1 MMEDKHNQL
10 IEQACR
16 FIEKN
21 NGDVSLARIAEHI
34 MVSPYHF
41 HRLFKSIIGI
51 TPKSYA
57 NAYRQQLIKKA
68 LTENSRITDAI
79 YQSGFNANSRFY
91 ENASAILGMTPTDWR
106 TGGENIVIFFAIG
119 ICSLGNILVAQ
130 SEKGICAITLG
141 DDADNLL
148 VDLQKQFPHAELIGA
163 NKEFEKIVA
172 QVIGFIEFPLQPLS
186 LPLDIQ
192 GTIFQQKVWKA
203 LMEIPF
209 GYTVTYQDIANKI
222 GSPKAYRAVANAC
235 GANKLAVAIPCH
247 RVVRQNGELSGYRWG
262 IERKA
267 KLLQNEQKLISK

>member
-1 MMEDKHNQL
+1 MMEDKHSQL

-16 FIEKN
+16 FIEEN
-21 NGDVSLARIAEHI
+21 NGDVTLIRIAEHI

-41 HRLFKSIIGI
+41 HRLFKSIMGI

-91 ENASAILGMTPTDWR
+91 ENALAILGMTPTDWR
-106 TGGENIVIFFAIG
+106 TGGDNIVIFFAIG
-119 ICSLGNILVAQ
+119 ICSLGNILDAQ

-141 DDADNLL
+141 DDADILL
-148 VDLQKQFPHAELIGA
+148 ADLQKQFPYAELVGA
-163 NKEFEKIVA
+163 DTEFEQIIA
-172 QVIGFIEFPLQPLS
+172 QVIGFIELPLQPLS

-192 GTIFQQKVWKA
+192 GTVFQQKVWKA

-235 GANKLAVAIPCH
+235 AANKLAVAIPCH
-247 RVVRQNGELSGYRWG
+247 RVVRQNGDLSGYRWG

-267 KLLQNEQKLISK
+267 KLLQKEAQANQE

>member
-1 MMEDKHNQL
+1 MEDKHNQL

-68 LTENSRITDAI
+68 LSENSRITDAI

-163 NKEFEKIVA
+163 NKEFEQIVA
-172 QVIGFIEFPLQPLS
+172 QVIGFIEFPLRPLS

>member
-1 MMEDKHNQL
+1 MEDKHNQL

-16 FIEKN
+16 FIEEN

-41 HRLFKSIIGI
+41 HRLFKSILGI

-68 LTENSRITDAI
+68 LTENARITDAI

-163 NKEFEKIVA
+163 NKEFEQIVA
-172 QVIGFIEFPLQPLS
+172 QVVGFIEFPLQSLS

-267 KLLQNEQKLISK
+267 KLLQNEQKLINK

>member
-247 RVVRQNGELSGYRWG
+247 RVVRQNGEISGYRWG

>member
-1 MMEDKHNQL
+1 MEDKHNQL

-247 RVVRQNGELSGYRWG
+247 RVVRQNGEISGYRWG

>member
-91 ENASAILGMTPTDWR
+91 ENASALLGMTPTDWR

-163 NKEFEKIVA
+163 NKEFERIVA

>member
-68 LTENSRITDAI
+68 LSENSRITDAI

-163 NKEFEKIVA
+163 NKEFEQIVA
-172 QVIGFIEFPLQPLS
+172 QVIGFIEFPLRPLS

>member
-1 MMEDKHNQL
+1 MEDKHSQL

-16 FIEKN
+16 FIEEN
-21 NGDVSLARIAEHI
+21 NGDVTLIRIAEHI

-41 HRLFKSIIGI
+41 HRLFKSIMGI

-91 ENASAILGMTPTDWR
+91 ENALAILGMTPTDWR
-106 TGGENIVIFFAIG
+106 TGGDNIVIFFAIG

-141 DDADNLL
+141 DDADILL
-148 VDLQKQFPHAELIGA
+148 ADLQKQFPYAELVGA
-163 NKEFEKIVA
+163 DTEFEQIIA
-172 QVIGFIEFPLQPLS
+172 QVIGFIELPLQPLS

-192 GTIFQQKVWKA
+192 GTVFQQKVWKA

-235 GANKLAVAIPCH
+235 AANKLAVAIPCH
-247 RVVRQNGELSGYRWG
+247 RVVRQNGDLSGYRWG

-267 KLLQNEQKLISK
+267 KLLQKEAQANQE

>member
-1 MMEDKHNQL
+1 MMEDKHSQL

-16 FIEKN
+16 FIEEN
-21 NGDVSLARIAEHI
+21 NGDVTLIRIAEHI

-41 HRLFKSIIGI
+41 HRLFKSIMGI

-91 ENASAILGMTPTDWR
+91 ENALAILGMTPTDWR
-106 TGGENIVIFFAIG
+106 TGGDNIVIFFAIG

-141 DDADNLL
+141 DDADILL
-148 VDLQKQFPHAELIGA
+148 ADLQKQFPYAELVGA
-163 NKEFEKIVA
+163 DTEFEQIIA
-172 QVIGFIEFPLQPLS
+172 QVIGFIELPLQPLS

-192 GTIFQQKVWKA
+192 GTVFQQKVWKA

-235 GANKLAVAIPCH
+235 AANKLAVAIPCH
-247 RVVRQNGELSGYRWG
+247 RVVRQNGDLSGYRWG

-267 KLLQNEQKLISK
+267 KLLQKEAQANQE

>member
-16 FIEKN
+16 FIEEN

-41 HRLFKSIIGI
+41 HRLFKSILGI

-68 LTENSRITDAI
+68 LTENARITDAI

-163 NKEFEKIVA
+163 NKEFEQIVA
-172 QVIGFIEFPLQPLS
+172 QVVGFIEFPLQSLS

-267 KLLQNEQKLISK
+267 KLLQNEQKLINK

>member
-16 FIEKN
+16 FIEEN

-41 HRLFKSIIGI
+41 HRLFKSILGI